1 MCRGLDELHLDN
13 IIHVRNRVRML
24 TLFFVNYVEK
34 NISEIIKFGLSE
46 G

>member
-1 MCRGLDELHLDN
+1 MRRGQDALHLDN
-13 IIHVRNRVRML
+13 IIQVRNRVRML